1 MTLMVWLWVWVWL
14 GLPTK
19 TPPERAFWSSREVC
33 EFLGIPLSTL
43 RYWSWQGSPCSYR
56 IGRERKYRPAD
67 VMAWTERQAAE
78 PAADLPP
85 EPPPKPPRRSS
96 AA

>member
-1 MTLMVWLWVWVWL
+1 MVWLWVWVWL

-43 RYWSWQGSPCSYR
+43 RYWSWQGKGLVL
-56 IGRERKYRPAD
+56 IA
-67 VMAWTERQAAE
+67 
-78 PAADLPP
+78 
-85 EPPPKPPRRSS
+85 
-96 AA
+96 